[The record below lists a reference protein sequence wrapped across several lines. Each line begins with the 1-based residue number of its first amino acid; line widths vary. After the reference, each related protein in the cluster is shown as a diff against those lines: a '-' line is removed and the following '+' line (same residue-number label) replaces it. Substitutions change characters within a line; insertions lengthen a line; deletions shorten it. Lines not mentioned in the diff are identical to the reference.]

1 MDLVARVK
9 NIILTPAREW
19 EIIKTEPITT
29 GEMFTKYVMI
39 LAALPAIAG
48 FIGQSLIGASF
59 LGEHYRVPIGAGIAS
74 ALLWYVLTLVGVYLL
89 GVIIDMLAPSFG
101 CAKNMNASLKIA
113 VFSWTASWLAGVFSI
128 IPALAV
134 LAIFGLYSL
143 YLLYTGMRSLKEV
156 PPDKMVGYYVVTLVV
171 ALLVYVVVGVIA
183 GLAIVT
189 HQIP

>member
-9 NIILTPAREW
+9 NIILNPAREW
-19 EIIKTEPITT
+19 EIIKTEPIST

-48 FIGQSLIGASF
+48 FIGQSLIGGSF
-59 LGEHYRVPIGAGIAS
+59 LGEHYRVPVGAGIAS

-89 GVIIDMLAPSFG
+89 GFIIDMLAPSFG

-128 IPALAV
+128 IPALAI

-171 ALLVYVVVGVIA
+171 ALVVYIVIGVIA
-183 GLAIVT
+183 GLAIMT
-189 HQIP
+189 HHIP